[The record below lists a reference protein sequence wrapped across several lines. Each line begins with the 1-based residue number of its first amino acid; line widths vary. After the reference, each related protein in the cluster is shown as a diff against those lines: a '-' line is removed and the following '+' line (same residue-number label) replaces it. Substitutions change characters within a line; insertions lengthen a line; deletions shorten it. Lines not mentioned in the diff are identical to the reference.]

1 MTPPDKL
8 RAHGTPT
15 EAPSGPNVAELAV
28 TQAPSVCWGF
38 ERAPFSIDVRNL
50 ALPALADPAA
60 LERLVATVDL
70 HERDGSFVRRVATRP
85 VPEVI
90 GIGGGHTF
98 EAELDIKVFAGDYRL
113 QLGMYELSGNGA
125 PPRRLPIGTAPHDV
139 RVKNTIFEAFIE
151 LINACNF
158 RCTFCPQTTLKRKQR
173 PMDFDLAVKLV
184 RDLADMGHHHPIRLH
199 LLGEPLLYPRF
210 FDFIEAVHEHGQRAC
225 LATNGSR
232 FEEKNVE
239 GIFRTRLDEMII
251 SLNTPEEDLYNAQ
264 RGTSVP
270 YDRYIA
276 GVELMVSEVVRRGPP
291 PKTRV
296 NVLYDGTRADHPEEL
311 ARVRKICNEWIDVVR
326 RVSGRDLP
334 TAEEAIHLDR
344 NATTLMDLYEGLELQ
359 WTAYHNW
366 GEGGPPM
373 EHFCSFP
380 WRQLATL
387 VDGQTTACCVDAE
400 GEISLGDARVLSL
413 EEIWN
418 GPAINRMREG
428 FLAQTAIEPRCVR
441 CDIRHDMAEFFPT
454 LAAPTRQEAAAG

>member
-1 MTPPDKL
+1 MTPPDDTS
-8 RAHGTPT
+8 TPAPHRET
-15 EAPSGPNVAELAV
+15 EGRPRVAELEV
-28 TQAPSVCWGF
+28 SSAPSFCWGF
-38 ERAPFSIDVRNL
+38 EAAPFAIDVKNL
-50 ALPALADPAA
+50 ALPELARAEALD
-60 LERLVATVDL
+60 RLVATVDL
-70 HERDGSFVRRVATRP
+70 HDTSGNFVRRLATRP
-85 VPEVI
+85 MPRAVGV
-90 GIGGGHTF
+90 GNGHTF
-98 EAELDIKVFAGDYRL
+98 EAELDIKAFAGDYAL
-113 QLGMYELSGNGA
+113 QLGLYRLGENGA
-125 PPRRLPIGTAPHDV
+125 APQALSVASTPHRV
-139 RVKNTIFEAFIE
+139 RVKNTIFEAFVE

-210 FDFIEAVHEHGQRAC
+210 FDFIDAVHEHGQTAC

-232 FEEKNVE
+232 FEQKNVE

-251 SLNTPEEDLYNAQ
+251 SLNTPEEELYNAQ

-270 YDRYIA
+270 YEKYIE
-276 GVELMVSEVVRRGPP
+276 GVEIMVSEVVRRGPP

-296 NVLYDGTRADHPEEL
+296 NVLYDGSRSDHPEEL

-326 RVSGRDLP
+326 KVSGRDLP
-334 TAEEAIHLDR
+334 RAEDVIHLDR
-344 NATTLMDLYEGLELQ
+344 DATTLMDLYEGLELQ

-366 GEGGPPM
+366 GEGTPPR

-418 GPAINRMREG
+418 GPALNRMREG
-428 FLAQTAIEPRCVR
+428 FLAKTAVEPRCIR

-454 LAAPTRQEAAAG
+454 LASPEAAAG